1 MFQGVQVNM
10 LLNKQMENLNRKKR
24 KKSLD
29 GFNIKMA
36 MTERASEPEDR

>member
-1 MFQGVQVNM
+1 M
-10 LLNKQMENLNRKKR
+10 LLMNKQTENLNRKKKR